1 MKIKDAMKIKT
12 TATFLLLFPLIA
24 LADNLSTNLTLR
36 AALQIGESQNP
47 GLQASHNLWKATEEQ
62 IAVKKAL
69 PDPSISYGYY
79 FESVETRVG
88 PQNHRFSVS
97 QKIPGFGKLSLRES
111 IAQQESEAV
120 QQKVQQKRLLLNH
133 QITKAYADLYYLK
146 RSIDVTEDRIQLIQD
161 LEQIA
166 RTRYKSGSPLGA
178 TLQAQV
184 ELGRLE
190 DQLAALNDQRIPRS
204 ARLNA
209 LLNRPKNAPLAW
221 PQNVTYMPILTSP
234 EHLRASITRFNPELS
249 EWDQR
254 IEQSEQQIKLAK
266 RERYPDFFVGL
277 QYIQT
282 GEADMAVSDSGKD
295 PIIGTV
301 GITLPIW
308 AGKNRGRIQSA
319 SYQKTAA
326 MFNRDDRQQEL
337 ESALQEILFE
347 LRDADR
353 KINLYKASLIPKAKQ
368 SLEVNRKGYE
378 SGTMEFLNLIDS
390 ERMLLEFELA
400 YERARADHLI
410 ARAKLSQLTGT
421 DYLLNPKED
430 SNESLSH

>member
-1 MKIKDAMKIKT
+1 MIIKT
-12 TATFLLLFPLIA
+12 IAPFLLLFPLIA
-24 LADNLSTNLTLR
+24 IADTLSTNLTLK

-47 GLQASHNLWKATEEQ
+47 GLQASQNLWKATEEQ

-97 QKIPGFGKLSLRES
+97 QKIPGFGKLSLKKS

-120 QQKVQQKRLLLNH
+120 QQKVQQKRLMLNH

-161 LEQIA
+161 LEQVA
-166 RTRYKSGSPLGA
+166 RTRYQSGSPMGA
-178 TLQAQV
+178 ILQAQV

-204 ARLNA
+204 SRLNA

-221 PQNVTYMPILTSP
+221 PKHVTYRPIHISA
-234 EHLRASITRFNPELS
+234 EQLRTSITQFNPELS

-254 IEQSEQQIKLAK
+254 IEKNEQQIKLAK
-266 RERYPDFFVGL
+266 RERFPDFVVGL

-282 GEADMAVSDSGKD
+282 DEADMTVSDSGKD

-301 GITLPIW
+301 GLTLPIW

-319 SYQKTAA
+319 AYQKTAA
-326 MFNRDDRQQEL
+326 MLNRDNRQQEL
-337 ESALQEILFE
+337 ESALQEVLFE

-353 KINLYKASLIPKAKQ
+353 KINLYKSSLIPKAKQ

-378 SGTMEFLNLIDS
+378 SGTMEFINLIDA

-400 YERARADHLI
+400 NERAMADHLI

-421 DYLLNPKED
+421 DYLLNPNED

>member
-1 MKIKDAMKIKT
+1 MKTKAIV
-12 TATFLLLFPLIA
+12 TFLLLFPLIV
-24 LADNLSTNLTLR
+24 LADNLGSNLTLR
-36 AALQIGESQNP
+36 AVLQIGEMQNP
-47 GLQASHNLWKATEEQ
+47 GLQASHNQWKATEEQ

-79 FESVETRVG
+79 FEPVETRVG
-88 PQNHRFSVS
+88 PQNQRFSVS
-97 QKIPGFGKLSLRES
+97 QKFPGFGKLSLKKS
-111 IAQQESEAV
+111 IAQQESNAV
-120 QQKVQQKRLLLNH
+120 QQKVQQTRLRLNH
-133 QITKAYADLYYLK
+133 RITKAYADLYYLK
-146 RSIDVTEDRIQLIQD
+146 RSIDVTEDRIRLVRD

-166 RTRYKSGSPLGA
+166 RTRYSAGAPLGA

-190 DQLAALNDQRIPRS
+190 DQLAALNDQRKPHS
-204 ARLNA
+204 ARLNT
-209 LLNRPKNAPLAW
+209 LLNRPENAPLAW
-221 PQNVTYMPILTSP
+221 PQNVDYMPVLSSP
-234 EHLRASITRFNPELS
+234 EELRSSIARFNPELG

-282 GEADMAVSDSGKD
+282 GEAEMAVPDSGQD
-295 PIIGTV
+295 AIIGSV

-308 AGKNRGRIQSA
+308 AGKNRARIQSA

-326 MFNRDDRQQEL
+326 MFNRVDRQQEL
-337 ESALQEILFE
+337 ESALQEVLFQ

-353 KINLYKASLIPKAKQ
+353 KINLYKASLIPKARQ

-378 SGTMEFLNLIDS
+378 SGTMEFINLIDA
-390 ERMLLEFELA
+390 ERMLLEFELS

-410 ARAKLSQLTGT
+410 ARARLSQLTGT
-421 DYLLNPKED
+421 DFLINQKED
-430 SNESLSH
+430 SNESVSD

>member
-1 MKIKDAMKIKT
+1 MKTQAT
-12 TATFLLLFPLIA
+12 LTFLLLFPLIA
-24 LADNLSTNLTLR
+24 LADNLSSNLTLR
-36 AALQIGESQNP
+36 AALRIGEMQNP
-47 GLQASHNLWKATEEQ
+47 GLQASHNQWKATEEQ

-79 FESVETRVG
+79 FEPVETRVG
-88 PQNHRFSVS
+88 PQNQRFSIT
-97 QKIPGFGKLSLRES
+97 QKLPGFGKLSLKES

-120 QQKVQQKRLLLNH
+120 HQKVQQKKLLLTH

-146 RSIDVTEDRIQLIQD
+146 RSINVTEDRIRLVQD
-161 LEQIA
+161 LEQVA
-166 RTRYKSGSPLGA
+166 RARYKAGAPLGA

-190 DQLAALNDQRIPRS
+190 EQLAALNDQRKPRT
-204 ARLNA
+204 AKLNA
-209 LLNRPKNAPLAW
+209 LLNRPENALLAW
-221 PQNVTYMPILTSP
+221 PQNVDYMPILSSP
-234 EHLRASITRFNPELS
+234 AALRASIARFNPELN

-254 IEQSEQQIKLAK
+254 IEQGEQQIKLAK

-282 GEADMAVSDSGKD
+282 GEADMAVADSGQD
-295 PIIGTV
+295 AIIGSV

-308 AGKNRGRIQSA
+308 AGKNRARIQSA
-319 SYQKTAA
+319 SYQKAA
-326 MFNRDDRQQEL
+326 SMFNRDDRQQEL
-337 ESALQEILFE
+337 ESALQEVLFE

-353 KINLYKASLIPKAKQ
+353 KINLYKASLIPKAEQ

-378 SGTMEFLNLIDS
+378 SGTMEFINLIDS

-421 DYLLNPKED
+421 DYLLNPKEH
-430 SNESLSH
+430 SNETK